1 MRLSYFG
8 NLSSKFVFMAVL
20 SSFPFSSWAW
30 DFSDPLRTTPDIAVT
45 GSMLAGEKI
54 TLCIE
59 GKVGSLL
66 TLYEAVERALCSNPQ
81 TIGAWL
87 NIKAQAAQEG
97 LAKGAL
103 LPVISGS
110 VQASRSHAYSSVGEY
125 EQFASDGRTT
135 VRSEALNLSWVLFD
149 FGAKRARAESAQ
161 QLLMAAIQNHQA
173 SLLLVFAATA
183 KDYYL
188 ALAAKSSVD
197 SAREIQTATK
207 TSLDAAE
214 ARYKN
219 GIAPISDVLQA
230 QTQYAQSAFN
240 LARAKGE
247 LISSQGLL
255 AVDMGLSPETQFVLS
270 VDDEKLE
277 DTAFVKSVSLLLEQA
292 KLSHPAIA
300 AAQANLAA
308 TKASKYAAIAGDLPT
323 LSLTGRAT
331 RTRQPVDYGPEMGQP
346 LSTSY
351 DRYIGLQIEIPLFS
365 GFSSFYKAK
374 SAMVAE
380 DIQEQTLRAAEQQ
393 VAQNV
398 WTSYQTFRTNTENLQ
413 NTKVILN
420 SARLQFNAAQERYKL
435 GVTTILELTNAQSTL
450 SNSSQ
455 QRIRALAEWRTT
467 RLQLAS
473 HIGVLGMWAIK

>member
-1 MRLSYFG
+1 M
-8 NLSSKFVFMAVL
+8 
-20 SSFPFSSWAW
+20 
-30 DFSDPLRTTPDIAVT
+30 SDPLLTTPDIAVT
-45 GSMLAGEKI
+45 GAMLAGEKI
-54 TLCIE
+54 TPCFE
-59 GKVGSLL
+59 GKAASSLS
-66 TLYEAVERALCSNPQ
+66 LYEAVERALCSNPQ

-87 NIKAQAAQEG
+87 NIKQQAAQEG

-103 LPVISGS
+103 LPAISGS
-110 VQASRSHAYSSVGEY
+110 VQASRSHAYSSVGDY
-125 EQFASDGRTT
+125 EQFSSDSRTT

-173 SLLLVFAATA
+173 SLLSVFAATA

-197 SAREIQTATK
+197 SAREIQKASK

-219 GIAPISDVLQA
+219 GIAPVSDVLQA

-240 LARAKGE
+240 LARAEGE

-277 DTAFVKSVSLLLEQA
+277 GTAFVKSVSLLLEQA
-292 KLSHPAIA
+292 KQSHPAIA

-308 TKASKYAAIAGDLPT
+308 AKASKYAALAEDLPT

-331 RTRQPVDYGPEMGQP
+331 RTRQPVNYGPEMGQP
-346 LSTSY
+346 LSTTH

-365 GFSSFYKAK
+365 GFSSFYKVK

-380 DIQEQTLRAAEQQ
+380 DIQEQVLRAAEQQ

-398 WTSYQTFRTNTENLQ
+398 WSSYQIFRTNTENLQ

-455 QRIRALAEWRTT
+455 QRIRALAEWRTA